1 MKSFAIIGIGTFGRS
16 VATTLCKLGHEVLAM
31 DISEDRVRDIAD
43 HVTAAVQINV
53 TDERA
58 MRQVGIRNFDCVIIS
73 VGEDIRA
80 SILATVLCKEMGA
93 KHVVAKAS
101 DDMHAKILLKTGADS
116 VVRPEHES
124 GVRLA
129 RSLVSDSVIDY
140 LDLSDEYSIHE
151 MRIPRVWVDKSIMK
165 IDVRRNYGISIIAIR
180 MVGRIIVDIDPEQP
194 LKADDILVMIGSNK
208 SLKKVESLGI

>member
-1 MKSFAIIGIGTFGRS
+1 MKSFAIIGIGNFGRS
-16 VATTLCKLGHEVLAM
+16 VETTLCKLGHEVLAM

-180 MVGRIIVDIDPEQP
+180 RGGRIIVAIDPEQP

>member
-1 MKSFAIIGIGTFGRS
+1 MK
-16 VATTLCKLGHEVLAM
+16 
-31 DISEDRVRDIAD
+31 
-43 HVTAAVQINV
+43 
-53 TDERA
+53 
-58 MRQVGIRNFDCVIIS
+58 QVGIRNFDCVIIS

-165 IDVRRNYGISIIAIR
+165 IDVRRNYAISIIAIR
-180 MVGRIIVDIDPEQP
+180 RGGRIIVAIDPEQP

>member
-1 MKSFAIIGIGTFGRS
+1 MKSFASRGIGNFGRS
-16 VATTLCKLGHEVLAM
+16 AATPRCKLGHEVLAM

-58 MRQVGIRNFDCVIIS
+58 MKQVGIRNFDCVIIS

-165 IDVRRNYGISIIAIR
+165 IDVRRNYAISIIAIR
-180 MVGRIIVDIDPEQP
+180 RGGRIIVAIDPEQP

>member
-1 MKSFAIIGIGTFGRS
+1 
-16 VATTLCKLGHEVLAM
+16 
-31 DISEDRVRDIAD
+31 
-43 HVTAAVQINV
+43 
-53 TDERA
+53 
-58 MRQVGIRNFDCVIIS
+58 
-73 VGEDIRA
+73 
-80 SILATVLCKEMGA
+80 
-93 KHVVAKAS
+93 
-101 DDMHAKILLKTGADS
+101 MHAKILLKTGADS

-165 IDVRRNYGISIIAIR
+165 IDVRRNYAISIIAIR
-180 MVGRIIVDIDPEQP
+180 RGGRIIVAIDPEQP

>member
-1 MKSFAIIGIGTFGRS
+1 M
-16 VATTLCKLGHEVLAM
+16 ATTLCKLGHEVLAM

-58 MRQVGIRNFDCVIIS
+58 MKQVGIRNFDCVIIS

-165 IDVRRNYGISIIAIR
+165 IDVRRNYAISIIAIR
-180 MVGRIIVDIDPEQP
+180 RGGRIIVAIDPEQP

>member
-1 MKSFAIIGIGTFGRS
+1 MKSFAIIGIGNFGRS

-58 MRQVGIRNFDCVIIS
+58 MKQVGIRNFDCVIIS

-180 MVGRIIVDIDPEQP
+180 RGGRIIVAIDPEQP
-194 LKADDILVMIGSNK
+194 LKADDVLVMIGSNK